1 MEKISNIPVLSRK
14 QFLDTLV
21 VLINAE
27 LVDSICG
34 VVDGI
39 FVGRFLGADAIAAHG
54 IATPIFTI
62 MSIFIYLI
70 TAAFQQPCTVC
81 IGRGDMKKANGLYS
95 ATMLL
100 SMALSVFVVIIGML
114 FPHQTASLLGARGAG
129 PINDMAADYLRAVFP
144 GTPALIFFLVLIP
157 VLQIEGK
164 RRLTHIGALV
174 MGISDIAFDFL
185 NVKVLHWGMFGI
197 GLSTTVSYILG
208 LLVLLSYFFNRNRIF
223 HFRLKDIRGIG
234 IRHMFLMGLPTG
246 VRMAGLSLAV
256 VIVNTFMMGVSG
268 PVGMSALSVQ
278 QNLSS
283 LLMSM
288 IIGLSGTTMLLTG
301 VSFGEQDR
309 RGLMDIVRMS
319 AYYCLLFMSAL
330 GILVFCLARPLVS
343 LYLNP
348 AEEAFPLA
356 VDALRWLALSFP
368 FMGWSRCVGSYLQG
382 IEKNVQA
389 IILSLLDEMIL
400 LLLCAV
406 VLGKIWGIQGIFAS
420 FVVSQMLAVL
430 LVNLQAFLRRD
441 RRYGG
446 MEAFLGVPPSFGVPP
461 ENRLVRTV
469 TTLEEVWALSAEAM
483 DYCLDHGISRRKA
496 YMASLYIEEMGN
508 IMMLYG
514 FNDGKPHHLEVRLS
528 LHQGEVILRLR
539 DDCRRFDIREKAAHW
554 EEDPLHPETTFGVRM
569 VMKGCKIL
577 QYDNSLKTNNLLV
590 VL

>member
-14 QFLDTLV
+14 QFLDTLL
-21 VLINAE
+21 VLISAE

-39 FVGRFLGADAIAAHG
+39 VVGRFLGPDAMAAHG
-54 IATPIFTI
+54 IAVPVFSI
-62 MSIFIYLI
+62 MSIFIYLLM
-70 TAAFQQPCTVC
+70 AAFQQPCTVC
-81 IGRGDMKKANGLYS
+81 IGRGELKKANGLYS

-100 SMALSVFVVIIGML
+100 SLALSTIVALIGML
-114 FPHQTASLLGARGAG
+114 FPHHAASLLGARGSG
-129 PINDMAADYLRAVFP
+129 PVNDMAADYLRGVFP
-144 GTPALIFFLVLIP
+144 GTPALVLFLVLIP

-174 MGISDIAFDFL
+174 MGLSDIAFDFL
-185 NVKVLHWGMFGI
+185 NVKLLHWGMFGI
-197 GLSTTVSYILG
+197 GLSTTLSYLLG
-208 LLVLLSYFFNRNRIF
+208 LLVLLSYYFDKNRIF

-234 IRHMFLMGLPTG
+234 LRHMFLMGLPTG
-246 VRMAGLSLAV
+246 VRMACGALAV

-268 PVGMSALSVQ
+268 PVGMAALSVQ
-278 QNLSS
+278 QNLGSF
-283 LLMSM
+283 LTSM
-288 IIGLSGTTMLLTG
+288 VIAVSGATMLLTG

-319 AYYCLLFMSAL
+319 AHYCLLPISVL
-330 GILVFCLARPLVS
+330 GVLVFGLARPLVS
-343 LYLNP
+343 LYMNP

-389 IILSLLDEMIL
+389 VILSLLDEMIL

-420 FVVSQMLAVL
+420 FVVSQILAVL
-430 LVNLQAFLRRD
+430 LVNLQAFLHRD
-441 RRYGG
+441 KRYGG

-469 TTLEEVWALSAEAM
+469 TTPEEVWALSAEAM

-508 IMMLYG
+508 ITMLYG
-514 FNDGKPHHLEVRLS
+514 FKDGRPHHLEVRLS
-528 LHQGEVILRLR
+528 LNHGEVILRLR

-569 VMKGCKIL
+569 VMRGCKIL
-577 QYDNSLKTNNLLV
+577 QYDNSLRTNNLLV